1 MPFTPDDPAP
11 GAVVELA
18 NASDDVATLVR
29 ARYVVRPIRHAG
41 RLHVAVPGA
50 ESFAQA
56 CAELQRV
63 LDAEVPGW
71 QRSGSAFLVEP

>member
-50 ESFAQA
+50 ATFEDA
-56 CAELQRV
+56 CADVKRV
-63 LDAEVPGW
+63 LDAEAPAW
-71 QRSGSAFLVEP
+71 QAAGAFLTEP